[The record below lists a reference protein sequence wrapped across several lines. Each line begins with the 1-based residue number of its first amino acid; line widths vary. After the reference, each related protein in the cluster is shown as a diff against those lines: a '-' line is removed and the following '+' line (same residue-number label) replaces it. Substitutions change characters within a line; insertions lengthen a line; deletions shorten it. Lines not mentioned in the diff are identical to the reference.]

1 MNAQTVLAL
10 VLGSAAIAGDL
21 RRKVICNRICLA
33 ALVGGLVC
41 HTAKH
46 GWYELA
52 NSGGGALN
60 PRRRLIPD
68 TPAIVPGSWL
78 TLLAGS

>member
-10 VLGSAAIAGDL
+10 ILGSAAIAGDL
-21 RRKVICNRICLA
+21 RRKVISNRICLA

-46 GWYELA
+46 G
-52 NSGGGALN
+52 S
-60 PRRRLIPD
+60 
-68 TPAIVPGSWL
+68 IVPGSWL
-78 TLLAGS
+78 TLMAGR